1 METMMKPFNLEEA
14 KAGKPVCTR
23 DGRKVRILCTDLAET
38 IFPIVAAVTCDNGRE
53 DIFRHKTCGSHYL
66 SGTSSVDLF
75 MVADKHEGWV
85 NIYRIGNGV
94 TPGKSDMTTPINHK
108 NAVFLALLIVL
119 NLVPVYGVFYWDWK
133 SFDLIFLY
141 WLEVS

>member
-94 TPGKSDMTTPINHK
+94 TLGYICKTQEE
-108 NAVFLALLIVL
+108 ALLITKAQNAFEVL
-119 NLVPVYGVFYWDWK
+119 ATVKIEW
-133 SFDLIFLY
+133 
-141 WLEVS
+141 EE